1 MMLGSFLF
9 MPLLQSSVSVLHKVL
24 GAFGKVERKAEL
36 KLSSY
41 SKNNVVR

>member
-1 MMLGSFLF
+1 MLGSFLF
-9 MPLLQSSVSVLHKVL
+9 MPLLLPSFSVLHKVL
-24 GAFGKVERKAEL
+24 GGFGKVERKVEL

>member
-9 MPLLQSSVSVLHKVL
+9 MPLLLSTSSVLHKVL
-24 GAFGKVERKAEL
+24 GSLGKVERMAKS